1 MLAVIYVV
9 EKDNMEE
16 TCNLS
21 FGSKASSLKVIAL
34 SRLTK
39 KKPFWRVMGPPCL
52 ISANWSLQL
61 TSLKVVSREEDGV
74 VWKVA
79 LETSNAELLDSFVR
93 FETCCV

>member
-9 EKDNMEE
+9 KKDNMEE

-39 KKPFWRVMGPPCL
+39 KKPFWRVMGPPL

-74 VWKVA
+74 MCGK
-79 LETSNAELLDSFVR
+79 
-93 FETCCV
+93 